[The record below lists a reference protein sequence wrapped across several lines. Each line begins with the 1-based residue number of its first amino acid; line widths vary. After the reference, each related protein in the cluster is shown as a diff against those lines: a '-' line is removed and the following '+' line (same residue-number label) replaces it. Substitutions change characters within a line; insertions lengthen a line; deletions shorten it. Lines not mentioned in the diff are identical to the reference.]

1 MPHFCVIIKL
11 IKDKGFFRMKKNIVN
26 MIFASSASIAL
37 LAGCTG
43 QEAVPSNATQT
54 GAATGALAGAVIGY
68 NSGSNSGT
76 NAAAGALIGAALG
89 GAVGNAV
96 DSQNQEPVPPGGWQ

>member
-1 MPHFCVIIKL
+1 
-11 IKDKGFFRMKKNIVN
+11 MKKNMLK
-26 MIFASSASIAL
+26 MIFASSATVAL

-43 QEAVPSNATQT
+43 QEAMPSNATQT

-76 NAAAGALIGAALG
+76 NAAVGAALG
-89 GAVGNAV
+89 ALAGGAIGSAV
-96 DSQNQEPVPPGGWQ
+96 DSSNPEQVETGGWQ

>member
-1 MPHFCVIIKL
+1 MPHFCVIIKS
-11 IKDKGFFRMKKNIVN
+11 IKDKGIFKMKKNILN
-26 MIFASSASIAL
+26 IICASSASIAL
-37 LAGCTG
+37 LTGCTG
-43 QEAVPSNATQT
+43 QEVAPSNATQT

-68 NSGSNSGT
+68 NSGSNSGA